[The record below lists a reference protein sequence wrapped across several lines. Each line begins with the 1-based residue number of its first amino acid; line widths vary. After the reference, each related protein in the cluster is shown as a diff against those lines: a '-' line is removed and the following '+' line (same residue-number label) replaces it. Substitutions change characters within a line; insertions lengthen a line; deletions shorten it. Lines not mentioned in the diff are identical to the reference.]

1 MGRIFGKKKKTED
14 RKAVE
19 FCEGVRL
26 LNDPEITDGG
36 REGAD
41 YRKRKLRRR
50 KSDSRGIATK
60 CLLEIFIIGGSMCG
74 FLSCIDMAY
83 GVPVI
88 FLAYALLAMY
98 FCGLFKSG
106 KVWVRDVGYVIFL
119 VAFVLFIMLLRRYIN
134 SGFYAIVNEF
144 LDHVTDYYGA
154 QEVKVFSETLS
165 NRMLT
170 VPVAAIAIGCVEII
184 ILNIFLNTNMSVFWA
199 VWFSLP
205 VFILPL
211 FFRLEPDVIY
221 MFMVSTGLLGVI
233 CLKGN
238 GHFRITDKDS
248 TFEYDEK
255 KRRFSYRHSDRASLQ
270 LAAGVAAVCILV
282 GSAVI
287 LVKPQQTY
295 LYRYRDSSAK
305 NKIEGPLGNLIM
317 YGFESLRNSANTGG
331 LANGKLGGVSDVTLD
346 GQTDLVI
353 TFAPYSTNRI
363 YLKAFVGDEY
373 SWDHWDRDKDGD
385 YPSPVNSEG
394 HARERM
400 DIQNIDGAGDL
411 KYYPYYT
418 DIEAMNT
425 YKEGDSL
432 YSVEYSPSALAEPV
446 MSSVD
451 DKYLEIPEE
460 NMDSIRRFCESAG
473 ITEKDSVD
481 NLLQKVYIYFL
492 ENYPYTLHPG
502 ATPRD
507 EDYVNYFLDTTKK
520 GLCANYATAG
530 ALILRYMGIPTR
542 YVEGYAVDY
551 TEVLDGT
558 MLDEEQFSYDDYY
571 SGSSELGRTAVVQV
585 DVDDGGAHAWI
596 EAFIRG
602 RWQVVELTPPS
613 SEDEDETQDDFW
625 SRFGRWLV
633 GDDSGDTGTDT
644 TGTAFSLGNAVW
656 IIYVLA
662 GCIAFAVLLFVGRTA
677 VRKIVRFVGYH
688 RRDKTGNV
696 IAYYRYMCDYARLAS
711 DDFSKAGNHRQQL
724 EYFCKGADP
733 AETEDLAAYMEGISY
748 GGEVSGDEYV
758 QRMGELR
765 VLFRSFRRQVP
776 FMKRIYIFRML

>member
-165 NRMLT
+165 NRALT

-270 LAAGVAAVCILV
+270 LAVGVAAVCILV

-353 TFAPYSTNRI
+353 TFAPY
-363 YLKAFVGDEY
+363 L
-373 SWDHWDRDKDGD
+373 
-385 YPSPVNSEG
+385 
-394 HARERM
+394 
-400 DIQNIDGAGDL
+400 
-411 KYYPYYT
+411 
-418 DIEAMNT
+418 
-425 YKEGDSL
+425 SL
-432 YSVEYSPSALAEPV
+432 
-446 MSSVD
+446 
-451 DKYLEIPEE
+451 IH
-460 NMDSIRRFCESAG
+460 I
-473 ITEKDSVD
+473 
-481 NLLQKVYIYFL
+481 
-492 ENYPYTLHPG
+492 
-502 ATPRD
+502 
-507 EDYVNYFLDTTKK
+507 
-520 GLCANYATAG
+520 
-530 ALILRYMGIPTR
+530 
-542 YVEGYAVDY
+542 
-551 TEVLDGT
+551 
-558 MLDEEQFSYDDYY
+558 
-571 SGSSELGRTAVVQV
+571 
-585 DVDDGGAHAWI
+585 
-596 EAFIRG
+596 
-602 RWQVVELTPPS
+602 
-613 SEDEDETQDDFW
+613 
-625 SRFGRWLV
+625 
-633 GDDSGDTGTDT
+633 
-644 TGTAFSLGNAVW
+644 
-656 IIYVLA
+656 
-662 GCIAFAVLLFVGRTA
+662 
-677 VRKIVRFVGYH
+677 
-688 RRDKTGNV
+688 
-696 IAYYRYMCDYARLAS
+696 
-711 DDFSKAGNHRQQL
+711 
-724 EYFCKGADP
+724 
-733 AETEDLAAYMEGISY
+733 
-748 GGEVSGDEYV
+748 
-758 QRMGELR
+758 
-765 VLFRSFRRQVP
+765 
-776 FMKRIYIFRML
+776 